1 MRARLTTALIR
12 GSFIR
17 NPGEIV
23 EGKEAMELCAIG
35 YAIPIKEDRVET
47 AVLTHEKRER
57 ATVTKAKK
65 G

>member
-1 MRARLTTALIR
+1 M
-12 GSFIR
+12 
-17 NPGEIV
+17 

-35 YAIPIKEDRVET
+35 YAIPIKEDRIET
-47 AVLTHEKRER
+47 AVMTHEKRER